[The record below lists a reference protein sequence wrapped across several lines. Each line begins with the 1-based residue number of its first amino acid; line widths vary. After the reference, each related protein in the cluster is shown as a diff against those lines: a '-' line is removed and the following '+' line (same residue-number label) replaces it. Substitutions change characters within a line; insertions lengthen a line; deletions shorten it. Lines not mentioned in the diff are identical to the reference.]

1 MRSIPEAQLRMT
13 APGADAEAALRLLST
28 HKTFVLT
35 THINPDG
42 DAIGSEVAL
51 AAFLSDS
58 GKIVT
63 IINHSPTPAVYDF
76 LDPEKT
82 IRTYLPGRD
91 QPIISTADVIV
102 LLDANQPDRMGS
114 MEADVMASGAVK
126 VCIDHHPDPSPF
138 AQVTLVDEDATSTGE
153 IVYRLLTSGPHPA
166 LSPRIASALYTAI
179 MTDTG
184 SFRYPRVDAEL
195 HRMIARLLECG
206 ADPVDLYSKV
216 YERWSEGRIHLLGET
231 LAGLKSTA
239 EGKIASVCITREM
252 LKRTGTSEEDT
263 DNFTTYPM
271 SKEGVRVGIL
281 FLELDEG
288 VKISFRSRGDIAIN
302 ALAREFG
309 GNGHRN
315 AAGARIPGA
324 RLADIVPKVL
334 HAAGKYV

>member
-1 MRSIPEAQLRMT
+1 MKGTRMRIPATDE
-13 APGADAEAALRLLST
+13 EAALRLLST
-28 HKTFVLT
+28 HTTFVLT

-42 DAIGSEVAL
+42 DAIGSEIAL
-51 AAFLSDS
+51 AAFLRDN
-58 GKIVT
+58 GKTAT
-63 IINHSPTPAVYDF
+63 IINHSPTPAIYDF
-76 LDPEKT
+76 LDPEKA

-91 QPIISTADVIV
+91 QPLISAADVIV
-102 LLDANQPDRMGS
+102 LLDANQPDRMAS
-114 MEADVMASGAVK
+114 MQADVLASGAVK
-126 VCIDHHPDPSPF
+126 VCIDHHPDPSQF

-153 IVYRLLTSGPHPA
+153 IVYRLLTSGPHTT
-166 LSPRIASALYTAI
+166 LSPRVASALYTAI

-195 HRMIARLLECG
+195 HRMIAHLLECG
-206 ADPVDLYSKV
+206 ADPVDLYTKV

-239 EGKIASVCITREM
+239 GGKIASVCITQEM

-281 FLELDEG
+281 FLELDEE
-288 VKISFRSRGDIAIN
+288 VKISFRSRGDIPIN

-324 RLADIVPKVL
+324 TLADIEPKVL
-334 HAAGKYV
+334 NAARKYV